1 MCWEVDYRFLV
12 EQKKAQDTRIKQQQ
26 RADLIDQLLKETN
39 QPRKETEVEETPAKE
54 VVPAK

>member
-1 MCWEVDYRFLV
+1 MCWEVDYKFLV

-26 RADLIDQLLKETN
+26 RGDLIDQLLKEAN

-54 VVPAK
+54 VAPAK